1 MQGDRVLS
9 GKLVMNEN
17 NDNLWLAT
25 GGVGMILMSLCIAWQ
40 SKENAVLAVIMSV
53 VGSVL
58 LAYALKKGSG

>member
-1 MQGDRVLS
+1 
-9 GKLVMNEN
+9 MNEN